1 MALLSEPE
9 IIPTL
14 ILLFCCIF
22 QKIALE
28 LFLPRFLWW
37 LSIPSEGRG
46 GRESGR
52 ACQPCCRGCS
62 SGRTPF
68 PSLNLNSMTFRVHG
82 FISVQISVLLVIWG
96 ISGIQKLGLD
106 KGGRADH
113 RVRREAFAVKF
124 WERER
129 EPTGA
134 VPQPENY
141 TSSFIRRARGGV
153 VVGTRVS
160 RADSPS
166 PGVWCCISG
175 RSTAP
180 SANIRKAVRTERE
193 GKQTQ
198 RMDCHHTQTQK

>member
-1 MALLSEPE
+1 MDS
-9 IIPTL
+9 
-14 ILLFCCIF
+14 
-22 QKIALE
+22 
-28 LFLPRFLWW
+28 R
-37 LSIPSEGRG
+37 
-46 GRESGR
+46 
-52 ACQPCCRGCS
+52 
-62 SGRTPF
+62 
-68 PSLNLNSMTFRVHG
+68 
-82 FISVQISVLLVIWG
+82 
-96 ISGIQKLGLD
+96 KLGLD

-113 RVRREAFAVKF
+113 RARREAFAVKF

-129 EPTGA
+129 ESTGT

-198 RMDCHHTQTQK
+198 RSQGLARDLKANETVEHLDPGSLAPRLCF